1 MLMICGTCS
10 ISHNVLQLYLV
21 ADFENETLNLDKMK
35 KEVENLNEQQN
46 PQLNIGAVSGS
57 ISIVKFKT
65 TQMHITSKS
74 NFFSNEVVM
83 TMTDDAL
90 IFRVAGLDDR
100 NTKKPYLQNGQYHL
114 TIQAETKEGKFDF
127 DVDESDCDRV
137 VIYCR

>member
-1 MLMICGTCS
+1 M
-10 ISHNVLQLYLV
+10 QLYLV

>member
-1 MLMICGTCS
+1 MEKNKTQTE
-10 ISHNVLQLYLV
+10 QL
-21 ADFENETLNLDKMK
+21 T
-35 KEVENLNEQQN
+35 QN
-46 PQLNIGAVSGS
+46 AVNGS
-57 ISIVKFKT
+57 ISVVKFGR

-83 TMTDDAL
+83 TMTEDAL

-100 NTKKPYLQNGQYHL
+100 NTKKPYLQKGHYHL
-114 TIQAETKEGKFDF
+114 TIGSETKEGKFDF